1 MNSGAKIK
9 IILLSIALC
18 LLSVLL
24 ITKSSIAAAGVN
36 FYLDPSSVTVAQGE
50 NVTLTAKI
58 NSDSKDVDSVDIKL
72 TYDESFLEFVS
83 VDSSSSAFGVG
94 VRETGGSG
102 SVQITRGSLP
112 PFVKGDAVIAKI
124 TFKAKSGSGPVNTN
138 IEFTDPSI
146 AVSEGKTLE
155 VGAKSG
161 TSINLG
167 RNDNSNN
174 NQNTQQGSNN
184 NPDELIST
192 EPFTPITV
200 VPSDPT
206 APKLLDLFPKKV
218 SFKNV
223 TISWRTNVQATSV
236 VEYGLTKQLGFNVS
250 ARELSTNHEL
260 SFEKA
265 LTKSGQKY
273 YYRAK
278 SVNQEGATTSS
289 GIRYLYTRGYTAII
303 AVIGK
308 DKNNLNG
315 SEIIIDKGSD
325 NERKTQLNNEAQAT
339 FNDLA
344 PGDHVISLSVNGSE
358 ITQTIFIED
367 SLGIETGQDVA
378 DDAYVTPQY
387 FRIEIE
393 NKKSNLLQL
402 ALLVIGVLVISS
414 GGGLLVWKKYKD
426 GGLSLPSFRLKRK
439 NKNNANDVQ
448 PTAINNLPSNAAS
461 QKNDDDLD
469 SLLERLP
476 GDRVNKPGNVIEPN
490 KPEEQSDD
498 TWE

>member
-18 LLSVLL
+18 LLSILL

-72 TYDESFLEFVS
+72 TYDETFLEFVS
-83 VDSSSSAFGVG
+83 IDGSVGAFGIG
-94 VRETGGSG
+94 VSEKGGSG
-102 SVQITRGSLP
+102 NIQITRGALP
-112 PFVKGDAVIAKI
+112 PFVRGDAIVAKI

-138 IEFTDPSI
+138 VEFIDSSV
-146 AVSEGKTLE
+146 AVSEGETLDVE
-155 VGAKSG
+155 SRTG

-167 RNDNSNN
+167 RNDDSNN

-184 NPDELIST
+184 NPDELINV
-192 EPFTPITV
+192 EPLTPITV
-200 VPSDPT
+200 VSSNPA

-218 SFKNV
+218 GFKNV
-223 TISWRTNVQATSV
+223 VISWRTNVPTNSV
-236 VEYGLTKQLGFNVS
+236 IEYGLTKQLGFNVS
-250 ARELSTNHEL
+250 SRELNTNHEL
-260 SFEKA
+260 GFEKP
-265 LTKSGQKY
+265 LTKPGQKY

-278 SVNQEGATTSS
+278 STNQEGEVTSS
-289 GIRYLYTRGYTAII
+289 GIRYVYTRGYTAII
-303 AVIGK
+303 ALIGK
-308 DKNNLNG
+308 NNNLSGSEVVIDKNG
-315 SEIIIDKGSD
+315 E
-325 NERKTQLNNEAQAT
+325 NEKKSQLNNEAQAT

-344 PGDHVISLSVNGSE
+344 VGDHTITISANGSE
-358 ITQTIFIED
+358 ITQNIFVED
-367 SLGIETGQDVA
+367 SLGIESGEDVA

-387 FRIEIE
+387 FRIEVE
-393 NKKSNLLQL
+393 SKKSNLLQL
-402 ALLVIGVLVISS
+402 VLLLIGVLITAS
-414 GGGLLVWKKYKD
+414 GGSLFIWKKYKN
-426 GGLSLPSFRLKRK
+426 GGLRLPSFRLKRK
-439 NKNNANDVQ
+439 NNLKDVQ
-448 PTAINNLPSNAAS
+448 PTAIDNHLSNAAS

-476 GDRVNKPGNVIEPN
+476 GDRINKPGNVIEPN